1 MIDPNGGT
9 TTYTYNNLGEES
21 TMILPGQTAP
31 TTYTYD
37 ENGNE
42 LSVTDQLGDKTVYTY
57 NNMGW
62 QVDRD
67 GLSQRQ
73 HGRDDDIQLRL
84 RWRPDRR
91 DRRPLAHDFV
101 RLRRDGRPDH
111 RDRPDRRRD
120 HDLRLRPGRQND
132 VSDRPR

>member
-1 MIDPNGGT
+1 MNNVTTYVYDKDHEVVNMIDPNGGM

-62 QVDRD
+62 QSTETVYPN
-67 GLSQRQ
+67 GST
-73 HGRDDDIQLRL
+73 
-84 RWRPDRR
+84 
-91 DRRPLAHDFV
+91 AETTT
-101 RLRRDGRPDH
+101 
-111 RDRPDRRRD
+111 
-120 HDLRLRPGRQND
+120 
-132 VSDRPR
+132 